1 MKNKKILI
9 LFIACFI
16 SPFLVATIV
25 LQLNW
30 LPDNTVNKGQL
41 VRNETHLQNW
51 KNPNGYLWTMVVV
64 SKSDCDDDS
73 CQKRLES
80 VKNIQLAL
88 GKKSEH
94 VAVMVLSQK
103 ANDVFTPSEQA
114 SSQNR
119 LSSDEI
125 YLVDHMG
132 LVVLSYPYSADEN
145 LNKPVFKGMLSDIK
159 KLLNYA
165 RSS

>member
-1 MKNKKILI
+1 
-9 LFIACFI
+9 
-16 SPFLVATIV
+16 
-25 LQLNW
+25 
-30 LPDNTVNKGQL
+30 
-41 VRNETHLQNW
+41 
-51 KNPNGYLWTMVVV
+51 MVVV
-64 SKSDCDDDS
+64 SQSACNDDS

-103 ANDVFTPSEQA
+103 ANDVFTPSAQA
-114 SSQNR
+114 SSQNG

-132 LVVLSYPYSADEN
+132 LVVLSYPYSADES